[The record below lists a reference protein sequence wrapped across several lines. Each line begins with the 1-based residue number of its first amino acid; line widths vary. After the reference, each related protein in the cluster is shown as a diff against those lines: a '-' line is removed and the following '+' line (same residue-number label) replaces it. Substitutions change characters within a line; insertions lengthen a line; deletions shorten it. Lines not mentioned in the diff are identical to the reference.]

1 MKSLKV
7 LVSAYA
13 CRPNEGSEP
22 GVGWNIVQELAKH
35 HQVWVLTREQNR
47 AAIENFRRQNVQH
60 NLTFLYCDP
69 PGPAKYLKPAQ
80 VPHYYF
86 WQLGAYSFAKQLHQQ
101 ITFDIAHHVTYV
113 RYSTPSFL
121 TLLPIPFIW
130 GPVGGGESTPAG
142 FWQDFS
148 PKAKVYEFLR
158 TLTHRLGEI
167 DPLAQITA
175 RRSALAR
182 ATTPE
187 TAQRLELMG
196 AKNIQTYSALGLSQL
211 ELATLGD
218 FDRPQASGI
227 RFISIARLLHWK
239 GLHLSLRAFAQ
250 ANLPDN
256 VTYEILGDGPEREAL
271 ECLARELGIGHRVRF
286 LGILPRSETLQH
298 LASCY
303 ALIHPSLHD
312 SGGLV
317 CLEAMA
323 AGRPVICL
331 DTGGPATQVT
341 EKTGIKVPV
350 RDPQQVISGLAAAIA
365 TLANN
370 PALCARMSQAG
381 QHHVREHFSWEA
393 KGKQLAQLYIELA
406 SHA

>member
-13 CRPNEGSEP
+13 CKPNVGSEP

-35 HQVWVLTREQNR
+35 HRVWVLTRKSNQT
-47 AAIENFRRQNVQH
+47 AIEDFCRHTDSPNV
-60 NLTFLYCDP
+60 TFIYCDP
-69 PGPAKYLKPAQ
+69 PGPTQYLKPAQ
-80 VPHYYF
+80 VPHYYC
-86 WQLGAYSFAKQLHQQ
+86 WQIGAYATAKRLHQQ

-130 GPVGGGESTPAG
+130 GPVGGGESAPAA

-148 PKAKVYEFLR
+148 LKAKVYEILR
-158 TLTHRLGEI
+158 TLTHRVGEI
-167 DPLAQITA
+167 DPFAQVTA
-175 RRSALAR
+175 RRSAIAR
-182 ATTPE
+182 ATTAE
-187 TAQRLELMG
+187 TAQRMQLMG
-196 AKNIQTYSALGLSQL
+196 ARRIQTCSALGLSQS
-211 ELATLGD
+211 ELSLLGQ
-218 FDRPQASGI
+218 FAAPGPQTIS
-227 RFISIARLLHWK
+227 FISIARLLHWK

-250 ANLPDN
+250 ANLAAS
-256 VTYEILGDGPEREAL
+256 VEYLILGDGPERAAL
-271 ECLARELGIGHRVRF
+271 ESLAQELGIGERVKF
-286 LGILPRSETLQH
+286 LGALPRAETLQQ
-298 LASCY
+298 LANGY

-341 EKTGIKVPV
+341 DETGIKVPV
-350 RDPQQVISGLAAAIA
+350 HHPQQVVEALADAMA

-370 PALCARMSQAG
+370 PSLCGRMSRAG
-381 QHHVREHFSWEA
+381 QRHVRDHFSWET
-393 KGKQLAQLYIELA
+393 KGKQLAQLYVDLA
-406 SHA
+406 SQS

>member
-35 HQVWVLTREQNR
+35 HHVWVITREENR
-47 AAIENFRRQNVQH
+47 AAIEDFRCQNVQH
-60 NLTFLYCDP
+60 NLSFLYCDP
-69 PGPAKYLKPAQ
+69 PGPAKYLKSAQ

-86 WQLGAYSFAKQLHQQ
+86 WQLGAYGLAKQLHQQ

-113 RYSTPSFL
+113 RYSSPSFL

-148 PKAKVYEFLR
+148 LKAKVYEFLR
-158 TLTHRLGEI
+158 TLTHRVGEI
-167 DPLAQITA
+167 DPFAKVTA

-187 TAQRLELMG
+187 TAERLQLMG
-196 AKNIQTYSALGLSQL
+196 AKNIQTYSALGLSQS
-211 ELATLGD
+211 ELAMLGD
-218 FDRPQASGI
+218 FDVPQTNTI

-250 ANLPDN
+250 ANLPSN
-256 VTYEILGDGPEREAL
+256 VEYEILGNGPERETL
-271 ECLARELGIGHRVRF
+271 EQLAQELGIEHRVKF
-286 LGILPRSETLQH
+286 LGALPRSETLQH
-298 LASCY
+298 LATCY

-341 EKTGIKVPV
+341 EKTGIKVPA
-350 RDPQQVISGLAAAIA
+350 RYPQQVVVELADAIA

-370 PALCARMSQAG
+370 PALCVRMSHAG
-381 QHHVREHFSWEA
+381 QHHVREHFSWET
-393 KGKQLAQLYIELA
+393 KGEQLAQLYVELA

>member
-35 HQVWVLTREQNR
+35 HHVWVLTRQQNK
-47 AAIENFRRQNVQH
+47 AAIEDYRRQHTQG
-60 NLTFLYCDP
+60 NLHFIYCDP
-69 PGPAKYLKPAQ
+69 PGPTKYLPQAQ
-80 VPHYYF
+80 VPHYYC
-86 WQLGAYSFAKQLHQQ
+86 WQLGAYGLAKWLHQQ

-121 TLLPIPFIW
+121 TRLPIPFIW
-130 GPVGGGESTPAG
+130 GPVGGGESTPAV

-148 PKAKVYEFLR
+148 LKAKAYECLR
-158 TLTHRLGEI
+158 TLTHRVGEI
-167 DPLAQITA
+167 DPWAKGTA
-175 RRSALAR
+175 KRSTLAR

-187 TAQRLELMG
+187 TAQRLQLMG
-196 AKNIQTYSALGLSQL
+196 AKNIQTYSALGLSKA
-211 ELATLGD
+211 ELSLLNEFEA
-218 FDRPQASGI
+218 PKSQPI

-250 ANLPDN
+250 AKLDN
-256 VTYEILGDGPEREAL
+256 NIEYIILGDGPERQALEAL
-271 ECLARELGIGHRVRF
+271 AQDLGIETQVKF
-286 LGILPRSETLQH
+286 LGALPRAETLQQ
-298 LASCY
+298 LKNCY

-341 EKTGIKVPV
+341 AQTGIKVTV
-350 RDPQQVISGLAAAIA
+350 SDPQQVVLGLADAIA

-370 PALCARMSQAG
+370 PALCVRMSRAG
-381 QHHVREHFSWEA
+381 QHHVREHFSWET
-393 KGKQLAQLYIELA
+393 KGQQLAQLYVELA
-406 SHA
+406 AQG